1 MFSEIALDRIIMD
14 PTLRPRIIAALKD
27 EIARFA
33 PQMRTAAKYLLDH
46 PADFGLDPIRETA
59 RKANVST
66 YTFVNMAKNLGFAS
80 FEELRAPFRAAL
92 VANAPGPANPDWL
105 DDLRGRGT
113 SGLAFADA
121 AQNALSVVSRTLED
135 QSLDELAAAAD
146 LMVDAGTVYL
156 TGMRSSYAMAY
167 YLHYVGRMA
176 LPGMELIPRN
186 MGSAI
191 DDLNDAREGDVL
203 VAIAVTPYSRETIE
217 ACTFAQR
224 KGMRLILISDSAVVS
239 PDLQPD
245 HNLVAC
251 VLSSHHFACYSGLT
265 VLIEVLIALL
275 IQRGDTEARAR
286 VESYDSLRRDSN
298 AYWSSGK
305 T

>member
-1 MFSEIALDRIIMD
+1 MID
-14 PTLRPRIIAALKD
+14 PTLRPRIVAALKD

-66 YTFVNMAKNLGFAS
+66 YTFVTMAKHLGFAS
-80 FEELRAPFRAAL
+80 FEALRAPFRAAL
-92 VANAPGPANPDWL
+92 VANAPGPANPTWL
-105 DDLRGRGT
+105 DDMRGRGKP
-113 SGLAFADA
+113 GAAFADA
-121 AQNALSVVSRTLED
+121 AQNALSVVQRTLED
-135 QSLDELAAAAD
+135 QELDELAAAAE
-146 LMVDAGTVYL
+146 LMAEARTVYL

-167 YLHYVGRMA
+167 YLHYVGHMA
-176 LPGMELIPRN
+176 LPGLELIPRN

-203 VAIAVTPYSRETIE
+203 VAITVTPYSRETIE
-217 ACTFAQR
+217 ACRFAQS
-224 KGMRLILISDSAVVS
+224 KGLKLIVISDSAVVA
-239 PDLQPD
+239 PDLRPD
-245 HNLVAC
+245 CNLVAC

-265 VLIEVLIALL
+265 VLIELLIALL
-275 IQRGDTEARAR
+275 IQRGDGEARAR

-298 AYWSSGK
+298 AYWTGGK